1 MAMQSPEQ
9 CLAARG
15 VFIGGRLEK
24 KSCPWRNSFSFYFIF
39 TGIFRQP
46 FFVHRI
52 FFLGGH
58 TKASILLP
66 MNTAYAAVP

>member
-39 TGIFRQP
+39 TGIFASP
-46 FFVHRI
+46 FLSTE
-52 FFLGGH
+52 FFF
-58 TKASILLP
+58 
-66 MNTAYAAVP
+66 